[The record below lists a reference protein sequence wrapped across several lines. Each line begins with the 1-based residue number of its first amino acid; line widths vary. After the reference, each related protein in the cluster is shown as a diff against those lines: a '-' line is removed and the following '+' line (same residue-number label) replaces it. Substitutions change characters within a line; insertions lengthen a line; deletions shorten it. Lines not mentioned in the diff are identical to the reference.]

1 MTSKDDLTANHLPVK
16 HSYAQGSSL
25 TWLPPLPAGA
35 HTEGGLVIDMPLN
48 NIKEYLSS
56 MLDFEHIAKDEDLLD
71 HLMQS
76 YQANDPN
83 EASAQRPLGVK
94 LQTTLEKSV
103 IYEQLD
109 HDTKLRIMQR
119 LH

>member
-1 MTSKDDLTANHLPVK
+1 MTSKDDLTAYHIPVK

-25 TWLPPLPAGA
+25 AWLPPLPAEP
-35 HTEGGLVIDMPLN
+35 HIEGGLVIDMPLN

-56 MLDFEHIAKDEDLLD
+56 MLDFEHIARDEDLLD

-76 YQANDPN
+76 YHVNDPN
-83 EASAQRPLGVK
+83 KTSTQRSLSEK
-94 LQTTLEKSV
+94 LQMTIEKSV

-109 HDTKLRIMQR
+109 HDTKLRIM
-119 LH
+119 

>member
-1 MTSKDDLTANHLPVK
+1 
-16 HSYAQGSSL
+16 
-25 TWLPPLPAGA
+25 LPAEP
-35 HTEGGLVIDMPLN
+35 HIEGGLIIDMPLN

-56 MLDFEHIAKDEDLLD
+56 MFDFEHIARDEDLLY

-76 YQANDPN
+76 YHVNDPN
-83 EASAQRPLGVK
+83 KTSAQRSLSEK
-94 LQTTLEKSV
+94 LQMTFKKSV

-109 HDTKLRIMQR
+109 QDTKLRIMQR

>member
-1 MTSKDDLTANHLPVK
+1 M
-16 HSYAQGSSL
+16 
-25 TWLPPLPAGA
+25 PAEP
-35 HTEGGLVIDMPLN
+35 HIEGGLIIDMPLN

-56 MLDFEHIAKDEDLLD
+56 MFDFEHIARDEDLLYD
-71 HLMQS
+71 LMES
-76 YQANDPN
+76 YHVNDPN
-83 EASAQRPLGVK
+83 KTSAQRSLSEK
-94 LQTTLEKSV
+94 LQMTIEKSV